1 MVCERRKIM
10 KRDRYKVNG
19 RIYKKGWKSLWR
31 VLVTIN
37 VVSGKKAIETG
48 DVFKERRWCYIL

>member
-19 RIYKKGWKSLWR
+19 RIYKKGWKSLWS

-37 VVSGKKAIETG
+37 VVVGKKAIETG
-48 DVFKERRWCYIL
+48 DVFKERRW